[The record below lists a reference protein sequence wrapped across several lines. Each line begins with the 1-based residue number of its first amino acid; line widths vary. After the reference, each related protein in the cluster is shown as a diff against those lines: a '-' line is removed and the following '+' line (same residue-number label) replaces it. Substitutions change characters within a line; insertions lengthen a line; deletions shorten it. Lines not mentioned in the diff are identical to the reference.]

1 MCLDLNIG
9 NGTCVI
15 RHIPCAC
22 TQYTSMLD
30 KPWTP
35 GVPPHQ
41 QLCYQLFKYFTYWP
55 VLVSCNNW
63 NFIQFSHKATTG
75 DDIENIH
82 QVVIYVMSENMNE
95 LVQTY

>member
-1 MCLDLNIG
+1 
-9 NGTCVI
+9 
-15 RHIPCAC
+15 
-22 TQYTSMLD
+22 MLD
-30 KPWTP
+30 KTWTP
-35 GVPPHQ
+35 DVPPHQ
-41 QLCYQLFKYFTYWP
+41 EPLYQPVQDCKYWH
-55 VLVSCNNW
+55 VLGSDDNW